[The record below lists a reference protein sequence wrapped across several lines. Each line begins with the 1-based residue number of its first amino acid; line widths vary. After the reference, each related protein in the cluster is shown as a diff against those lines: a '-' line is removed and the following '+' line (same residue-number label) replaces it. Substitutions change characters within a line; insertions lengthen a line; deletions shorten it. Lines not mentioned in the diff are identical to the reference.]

1 MYNISVIKIREE
13 LKMIEGLNFNELCS
27 VCKWAKVVIGKSA
40 TLGDLQKYIIDNGI
54 TTKRRLLNKLF
65 ADYINSDEE

>member
-1 MYNISVIKIREE
+1 
-13 LKMIEGLNFNELCS
+13 MIEALNFNELQH
-27 VCKWAKVVIGKSA
+27 VCKWAKLVIGLNA

-54 TTKRRLLNKLF
+54 TTKRRFLNKLF